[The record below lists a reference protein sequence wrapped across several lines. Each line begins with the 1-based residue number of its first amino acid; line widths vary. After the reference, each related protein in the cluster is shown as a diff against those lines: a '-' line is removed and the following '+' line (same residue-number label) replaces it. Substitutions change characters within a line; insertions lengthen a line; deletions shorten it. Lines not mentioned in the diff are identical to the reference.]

1 MAAFFVCSD
10 PNQIIFQLFVSYHF
24 MRAKT
29 LIIALLLFTF
39 AAQAQHLPVATLYGK
54 VTDEHNRPIEMVNVV
69 VLDLLTGQ
77 TTNSRGA
84 YELQVLSDTTLV
96 VGFSYIG
103 YEPKQVTVRLRQGE
117 NRKLDVTLKSTATML
132 PDAVISDRAVDA
144 SSLTRLN
151 AKQATLLPTMGG
163 GVETLIKTLPG
174 VVSNNELSSQYRVRG
189 GNFDENLIY
198 VNGIEI
204 YKPFLV
210 GSGQQEGLSFVNS
223 QLVNNI
229 EFSAGG
235 FAAEYGDKMSS
246 VLDVT
251 YKTPRETAGSL
262 SLSLLGAEAHVEGA
276 TNNEKLTYLVGARY
290 KNTALALGMMN
301 TKGDYRPNFTDVQAL
316 FQYKLNEKWEL
327 SALGYYSKNNYTLIP
342 QNAQIDIG
350 TIDLPLRANVY
361 FDGQEMDD
369 YTTGLGAL
377 TLSYKPNK
385 DLNMRWIASAY
396 SAYETETFDIQEQY
410 FFGVRNT
417 SFGSETFGEVID
429 NHEIG
434 TQIKHA
440 RNAFYA
446 QVYNLDHKGLYAY
459 DSHLLKWGLRFQH
472 QEIDDVVD
480 EWQLFDSAGYTLP
493 HPPDVIGGYPIELPG
508 IGMDFSHKARNRLSV
523 NNLDGF
529 VQNSWTLPY
538 KDKGEFV
545 VTGGLRANYWGYN
558 RKVYIS
564 PRAGIAYKPEDEH
577 REVVYRLSGGVYNQ
591 TPFYRENRM
600 MDGSLYDKA
609 EAQRSYQIVAGND
622 FKFRAFNRPFILT
635 SEAYFKWFTHVIPYD
650 IDNVRI
656 RYYADQSARAY
667 ATGLDFKVNGEFV
680 KGIDSWASLSLMQTK
695 EDIRGDY
702 YLVDD
707 KGKRLPFYNHSD
719 AQVADT
725 IWLGWH
731 SRPSNQL
738 INFSLFFQDY
748 IPNFPTWRVNMT
760 LTFGTGLPY
769 NSNNSDF
776 YEPSG
781 RYRSYRRVDIG
792 FSKQF
797 ISEASSFSKGN
808 PLRYVKNMF
817 VSVDVF
823 NLLDI
828 PNTISYTWVKYIDN
842 RYYGVNNYLTPR
854 YINVK
859 LVMEF

>member
-1 MAAFFVCSD
+1 MRPV
-10 PNQIIFQLFVSYHF
+10 LVS
-24 MRAKT
+24 
-29 LIIALLLFTF
+29 IALMLLSL
-39 AAQAQHLPVATLYGK
+39 ALPAQKLPVATVYGK
-54 VTDEHNRPIEMVNVV
+54 VTDERHHPIEMANVV
-69 VLDLLTGQ
+69 VLDMLVGQ
-77 TTNSRGA
+77 TTDSRGA
-84 YELQVLSDTTLV
+84 YELSVFSDTTFFV
-96 VGFSYIG
+96 SFSFIG
-103 YEPKQVTVRLRQGE
+103 YEQKQVRLRLKPGE
-117 NRKLDVTLKSTATML
+117 RRKLDVTLKSIATDL
-132 PDAVISDRAVDA
+132 PDVVISDRAVDA
-144 SSLTRLN
+144 SSLTRLD

-204 YKPFLV
+204 YRPFLV

-223 QLVNNI
+223 QLVSNI

-251 YKTPRETAGSL
+251 YKRPRETAGSL

-276 TNNEKLTYLVGARY
+276 TKNDKFSYLVGARY
-290 KNTALALGMMN
+290 KNTALALGMMD
-301 TKGDYRPNFTDVQAL
+301 TKGDYKPNFADVQAL
-316 FQYKLNEKWEL
+316 FNFKINDKWEL
-327 SALGYYSKNNYTLIP
+327 SLLGYFSQNKYMLVP
-342 QNAQIDIG
+342 QNATIDVG
-350 TIDLPLRANVY
+350 TIDMPMRATVY
-361 FDGQEMDD
+361 FDGQEVDD
-369 YTTGLGAL
+369 YATGLGAL
-377 TLSYKPNK
+377 TLAYKPHKNLSLK
-385 DLNMRWIASAY
+385 WIASAY
-396 SAYETETFDIQEQY
+396 SAYETETFDLQEQY
-410 FFGVRNT
+410 FFGMRNT
-417 SFGSETFGEVID
+417 SFGTETFGEVID

-434 TQIKHA
+434 TQTKHA

-446 QVYNLDHKGLYAY
+446 QVYNFDHKGLYAY
-459 DSHLLKWGLRFQH
+459 DNNLLKWGIRFQH
-472 QEIDDVVD
+472 QVIDDVVD
-480 EWQLFDSAGYTLP
+480 EWQLFDSAGYALP
-493 HPPDVIGGYPIELPG
+493 HTPDVIGGYPLELPD
-508 IGMDFSHKARNRLSV
+508 IGLDFVHKMHNKLSV
-523 NNLDGF
+523 NNMDGF
-529 VQNSWTLPY
+529 VQHSWTIPF
-538 KDKGEFV
+538 KDKGDFV
-545 VTGGLRANYWGYN
+545 VTGGVRASYWGYN
-558 RKVYIS
+558 KKVYVS
-564 PRAGIAYKPEDEH
+564 PRAGIAYKPENEKN
-577 REVVYRLSGGVYNQ
+577 ETVYRLSGGVYDQ
-591 TPFYRENRM
+591 TPFYREIRNR
-600 MDGSLYDKA
+600 DGSLYHDA

-622 FKFRAFNRPFILT
+622 FKFHAFNRPFILT

-680 KGIDSWASLSLMQTK
+680 KGIDSWASLSIMQTK

-707 KGKRLPFYNHSD
+707 NGKRLSFYNHTD

-725 IWLGWH
+725 VWLGWH

-760 LTFGTGLPY
+760 LTFGTGLPF
-769 NSNNSDF
+769 NSDNSDF
-776 YEPSG
+776 YEPQG
-781 RYRSYRRVDIG
+781 RYPAYRRVDIG
-792 FSKQF
+792 FSKQL

-828 PNTISYTWVKYIDN
+828 SNTISFTWVKYIDN

-854 YINVK
+854 YVNVK